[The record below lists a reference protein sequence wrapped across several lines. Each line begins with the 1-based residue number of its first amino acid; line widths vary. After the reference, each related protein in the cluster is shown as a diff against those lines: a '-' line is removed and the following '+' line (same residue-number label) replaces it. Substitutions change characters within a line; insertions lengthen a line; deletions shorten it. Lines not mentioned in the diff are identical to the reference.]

1 VIPILPYDRFNR
13 VYQSDIDTKYDM
25 QICNFEMQV
34 VLYKIVANNCTVFE
48 YISDF
53 TVAKLFVHDNTLVEL
68 PDIFVTVKS

>member
-1 VIPILPYDRFNR
+1 
-13 VYQSDIDTKYDM
+13 M